1 MYRIQ
6 KFTFIV
12 LLLIAFECL
21 YSCKEKIETNIDY
34 SSLSEKEKRRP
45 ENAIASMNLAEG
57 LELELF
63 ASEPMVTNPTNMA
76 IDARG
81 RVWVCEGRNYRLF
94 ANPDNTY
101 DDEGDRILILE
112 DTNGDGKADTSKVFY
127 QGTDVNSAL
136 GIAVLGNKVIVSVS
150 PNVFVFTDTNG
161 DDIPDSKEVMFT
173 GIEGED
179 HDHGVHAF
187 VFGPDGRLYFNF
199 GNNGRQLMDKNGN
212 PIKDILGIE
221 INNSGQPYR
230 EGMAFR
236 CELDG
241 SNVEVLG
248 YNFRNPYELAL
259 DSYGG
264 IWQSDNDDDGN
275 FGTRINYLMEYGNYG
290 FKDMLTGDNWRV
302 RRTGWHEEIPKRH
315 WHLNDPGTVPNL
327 LQTGSGSPCGILIYE
342 DRLLP
347 ELYHNQIIHAE
358 PGHNVVR
365 SYIVNEKD
373 GGYEAKIHNLIKS
386 EDDWF
391 RPDDVTVAPDG
402 SLFISDWY
410 DGGVGGHKAEDIS
423 RGRIYRLSTGQAY
436 NPTKFEVETAEGAS
450 MGLLSDNMD
459 VFYQSWQKM
468 SSLGKDAEP
477 FLTELIEKGGTA
489 KARALWLGAR
499 IPEKG
504 GEYVNMA
511 LSDKDAKFRIQGI
524 RMARYLHKDNLE
536 DYLASLVNDSSPQ
549 VRREVAI
556 VLRYLGTP
564 KAAEMWAAL
573 ADQHTKGDR
582 WYLEALG
589 IGSDH
594 YPDVYFNAW
603 KTKAGDN
610 WMNPKGK
617 EIVWRVKSGT
627 TVPLLLEMIK
637 DQNVQE
643 DELLSYFR
651 AIGFKEHSK
660 KNELL
665 LALLDIE
672 HPWASRIQA
681 NVIGQLDEDFVN
693 SSRQNKTLV
702 QNILPKIEGTS
713 EWIMTLKRLKVK
725 NQEKALFRVVAN
737 TNVDEDIR
745 KEAASLLFDL
755 DGADLVEG
763 FLASDAPETDKMNV
777 LGMLNTIKNKQAID
791 LLTKSITSKTLGSA
805 LKQRAVEVLGNT
817 WEGQHTLFALLEEG
831 KLPDAYKTT
840 AVLKLMTSWNSEIRE
855 QAPKFLSELG
865 DENINIDALVERSGD
880 ILTGGEIFKT
890 YCSSC
895 HVVGDMGVEFGPAL
909 TDIGNKLSKQFLY
922 SNIIYPSA
930 GINFGYEGYTIDMK
944 DGKTYTGYVLSRTE
958 DELTLKMMGNTQI
971 TINHSDM
978 EQIKAMDQSL
988 MTQGLHKVMSE
999 DDLIDLVEYLGT
1011 LKVDEKEVASN

>member
-1 MYRIQ
+1 MHRIQ

-12 LLLIAFECL
+12 FLLIVFGCF
-21 YSCKEKIETNIDY
+21 YSCKEKVETKMNY
-34 SSLSEKEKRRP
+34 TSLSEKEKRQP

-81 RVWVCEGRNYRLF
+81 RIWVCEGRNYRLF

-199 GNNGRQLMDKNGN
+199 GNNGGQLMDKNGN
-212 PIKDILGIE
+212 PIKDILGID
-221 INNSGQPYR
+221 IKNVGQPYR

-302 RRTGWHEEIPKRH
+302 RRTNWHEEIPKRH

-327 LQTGSGSPCGILIYE
+327 LQTGSGSPCGMLIYE

-373 GGYEAKIHNLIKS
+373 GGYEARIHNLVKS
-386 EDDWF
+386 DDDWF

-423 RGRIYRLSTGQAY
+423 RGRIYRLSTGQSY
-436 NPTKFEVETAEGAS
+436 NPTQFEVETAEGAS
-450 MGLLSDNMD
+450 KGLVSDNMD

-468 SSLGKDAEP
+468 NSMGKDAEP
-477 FLTELIEKGGTA
+477 YLKELIEEGGTA
-489 KARALWLGAR
+489 KARALWLGAK
-499 IPEKG
+499 ISEKR
-504 GEYVNMA
+504 GEYINMA
-511 LSDKDAKFRIQGI
+511 LSDNDAKFRIQGI
-524 RMARYLHKDNLE
+524 RMARYVHKANLE
-536 DYLASLVNDSSPQ
+536 DYIASVVNDSSPQ
-549 VRREVAI
+549 VRREAVIA
-556 VLRYLGTP
+556 LRYLGTP
-564 KAAEMWAAL
+564 KAAELWAAL

-603 KTKAGDN
+603 KTKIGDN
-610 WMNPKGK
+610 WLSPQGK
-617 EIVWRVKSGT
+617 EIVWRAKST
-627 TVPLLLEMIK
+627 STVPLLLEMIK
-637 DQNVQE
+637 DQKVQ
-643 DELLSYFR
+643 DDDLLSYFR
-651 AIGFKEHSK
+651 AIGFKEHAK

-665 LALLDIE
+665 LSLLDIE
-672 HPWASRIQA
+672 HPLASRIQA

-693 SSRQNKTLV
+693 NSQRNKKLV
-702 QNILPKIEGTS
+702 QNLLPKIEGTS
-713 EWIMTLKRLKVK
+713 EWIMSLKRLKVK
-725 NQEKALFRVVAN
+725 NQEKALFRVVAD

-745 KEAASLLFDL
+745 KEAASLLFDW

-791 LLTKSITSKTLGSA
+791 LLTKSITNETLGSA

-817 WEGQHTLFALLEEG
+817 WEGQHKLFALLEEG

-840 AVLKLMTSWNSEIRE
+840 AVLKLMTSWNSKIRE
-855 QAPKFLSELG
+855 QAPKFLGELG

-880 ILTGGEIFKT
+880 ILSGGEIYKM

-930 GINFGYEGYTIDMK
+930 GINFGYEGYTVDMK

-971 TINHSDM
+971 TINRSDM